1 MELERPTE
9 GDISP
14 AGQQRCHHAKV
25 SVVIATLGKQV
36 ALTRRLLEALARQ
49 GCSKLEVVM
58 VLNGEGSPEL
68 EAMVQ
73 GFPVRLIRT
82 PRRGQSL
89 AQNIGIRQSD
99 GEIVAL
105 TDDDVV
111 PNDDW
116 IHRLVAG
123 FADPSVGCVTGR
135 WQLGSAGYLQPEKVY
150 SERALSPWTI
160 RPSDPNW
167 VDEAL
172 RGDTG
177 FAANHAFRR
186 DLLFQMGLMPEDL
199 SGGTTV
205 DTLEGELYLKVLHRG
220 FALHHDPGAIV
231 TLYFNDPP
239 EVQQAR
245 LRMTYAAIIALYL
258 KLLVEDRG
266 LPGIRWRILQSL
278 FAAAGRVLG
287 RKPAPSA
294 PGQVRLSGMQA
305 LAAYL
310 YGVVLYWRS
319 REDTVRARQQARAAE
334 QATPAELVQGSA
346 TRSSTPAG
354 GK

>member
-1 MELERPTE
+1 
-9 GDISP
+9 
-14 AGQQRCHHAKV
+14 
-25 SVVIATLGKQV
+25 VVIATLGKQI
-36 ALTRRLLEALARQ
+36 ALTRRTLEALQRQ
-49 GCSKLEVVM
+49 GCSKFEVVI
-58 VLNGEGSPEL
+58 VLNAEEPFEF
-68 EAMVQ
+68 EEMTRA
-73 GFPVRLIRT
+73 FPVRLIQT
-82 PRRGQSL
+82 PQRGQSL
-89 AQNIGIRQSD
+89 AQNLGIRQSD
-99 GEIVAL
+99 GEIIAL

-111 PNDDW
+111 PCDDW

-123 FADPSVGCVTGR
+123 FADAGIGCVTGR
-135 WQLGSAGYLQPEKVY
+135 WELGSVGYLQPEKVY
-150 SERALSPWTI
+150 SERARSRWTI

-186 DLLFQMGLMPEDL
+186 ELLLQIGLMPEDL

-220 FALHHDPGAIV
+220 YALHHDPGAIV

-239 EVQQAR
+239 DVQKTR
-245 LRMTYAAIIALYL
+245 LRMSHAAIIALYL

-266 LPGIRWRILQSL
+266 LRGIRWRILKSL
-278 FAAAGRVLG
+278 FASARRVLR
-287 RKPAPSA
+287 RKPEPPA
-294 PGQVRLSGMQA
+294 PGQVRLSGMQS

-310 YGVVLYWRS
+310 YGLVLYWRS
-319 REDTVRARQQARAAE
+319 RGDTARARHRARVADRAAAVE
-334 QATPAELVQGSA
+334 LLQGPATGSNTA
-346 TRSSTPAG
+346 LG

>member
-1 MELERPTE
+1 
-9 GDISP
+9 
-14 AGQQRCHHAKV
+14 
-25 SVVIATLGKQV
+25 
-36 ALTRRLLEALARQ
+36 LL
-49 GCSKLEVVM
+49 
-58 VLNGEGSPEL
+58 VLNGEGSVEL
-68 EAMVQ
+68 EDMVR
-73 GFPVRLIRT
+73 GFPVRLIQT

-111 PNDDW
+111 PSDDW

-135 WQLGSAGYLQPEKVY
+135 WELGSAGYLQPEKVY

-160 RPSDPNW
+160 RPSHPNW

-186 DLLFQMGLMPEDL
+186 ELLFQMGLMPEDL

-220 FALHHDPGAIV
+220 YAVHHDPGAIV

-245 LRMTYAAIIALYL
+245 LCMTYAGIIALYL

-266 LPGIRWRILQSL
+266 LPGIRWRILGSL
-278 FAAAGRVLG
+278 FAAAGRVLR

-294 PGQVRLSGMQA
+294 AGQARLSGIRA

-319 REDTVRARQQARAAE
+319 RGDTARARQRVRAGDQAIS
-334 QATPAELVQGSA
+334 PGSQEDSA
-346 TRSSTPAG
+346 RP
-354 GK
+354 